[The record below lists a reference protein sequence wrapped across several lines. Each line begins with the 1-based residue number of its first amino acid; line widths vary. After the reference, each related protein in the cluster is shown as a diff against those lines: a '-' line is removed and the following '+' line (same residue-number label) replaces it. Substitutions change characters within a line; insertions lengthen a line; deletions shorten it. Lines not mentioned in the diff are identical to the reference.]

1 MDIHIHQQDGI
12 TIFRL
17 VGDLRRGDPVD
28 DLKKQIDDAV
38 ARGDVKLVL
47 NIGQV
52 NMIDSSGIGIIVRGH
67 STTVQRGG
75 GLRLVKPSK
84 FALQTLKIC
93 GLLNVLSVFDEEN
106 PALDSLR

>member
-1 MDIHIHQQDGI
+1 MDIHIHQQDGL
-12 TIFRL
+12 TIFRM

-28 DLKKQIDDAV
+28 DLKNKIDEAV

-67 STTVQRGG
+67 TTTVQRGG

-84 FALQTLKIC
+84 FAMQTLKIC
-93 GLLNVLSVFDEEN
+93 GLLNVLVIFDEEEA
-106 PALDSLR
+106 ALASLR